1 MKSGGNKI
9 SKVQYFN
16 KLDKKSSLADGVYEA
31 IRRAVVYGDI
41 KPRARINQLEL
52 AKEFDVSERTVRE
65 ALTRL
70 VSEGLVSREPYK
82 EFRVVGLSADEIEE
96 VFDMRALLEGWAM
109 ELAAREITPREL
121 AQMRKLLPKM
131 GASISLESV
140 LTLQGTNREFH
151 WIAINATKK
160 KYLIQMLKRLWDLM
174 LPYAFAE
181 EDTESY
187 VRQTQKDQIYHP
199 QLIEALEARDGQKA
213 REILVA
219 HIHEA
224 VEQLRLR
231 VKRLDAGED

>member
-9 SKVQYFN
+9 SKVQCFN
-16 KLDKKSSLADGVYEA
+16 KLDKKSSLADVVHES

-82 EFRVVGLSADEIEE
+82 EFRVVRLSAAEIEE
-96 VFDMRALLEGWAM
+96 IFRMRALLEGWAM

-131 GASISLESV
+131 DASISLESV

-151 WIAINATKK
+151 WIAINTTKK
-160 KYLIQMLKRLWDLM
+160 KYLIQTLKRLWDLM

-224 VEQLRLR
+224 MEQLRLR
-231 VKRLDAGED
+231 VNRLDTE

>member
-9 SKVQYFN
+9 SKVQYFH
-16 KLDKKSSLADGVYEA
+16 KLDKKSSLADLVYEG
-31 IRRAVVYGDI
+31 IRQAVIYGHI
-41 KPRARINQLEL
+41 KPEERLNQLEL
-52 AKEFDVSERTVRE
+52 AREFDVSERTVRE

-82 EFRVVGLSADEIEE
+82 EFRVVGLSVDDIEE
-96 VFDMRALLEGWAM
+96 VFYMRGLLEGWAM
-109 ELAAREITPREL
+109 ELAACEITSEEL
-121 AQMRKLLPKM
+121 TQMRKLLPKM
-131 GASISLESV
+131 EESISLESV

-151 WIAINATKK
+151 WIAINACRK

-187 VRQTQKDQIYHP
+187 ARQTQKDQIYHP
-199 QLIEALEARDGQKA
+199 QLIEAMEARDGQKA
-213 REILVA
+213 REILVT

-224 VEQLRLR
+224 MEQLRLR
-231 VKRLDAGED
+231 VNRLDADKK